1 MVVRRPDGTKLE
13 LGLADPGLGD
23 SEDSVKLERA
33 PSDDWQEFARYF
45 TYPETKRLLRGGRL
59 SPQPCEVCGNKKAGA
74 HHDENTKPAEVRW
87 LSKKHHFAHHRLLG
101 WGIAG
106 RKRDEDRRFHL
117 TIRIDRELRAA
128 LVAKIG
134 RERAH

>member
-1 MVVRRPDGTKLE
+1 VVVRRPDGTKLE
-13 LGLADPGLGD
+13 LGLADPGLGG

-74 HHDENTKPAEVRW
+74 NETRTEG
-87 LSKKHHFAHHRLLG
+87 S
-101 WGIAG
+101 I
-106 RKRDEDRRFHL
+106 
-117 TIRIDRELRAA
+117 
-128 LVAKIG
+128 
-134 RERAH
+134 